1 MIYVLIIAFFACL
14 FISCV
19 VENEDMPKEKKY
31 RWFACFI
38 GLTTWVYLLAF
49 MKG

>member
-1 MIYVLIIAFFACL
+1 MIHVLIVAFFMCL
-14 FISCV
+14 FVTCV
-19 VENEDMPKEKKY
+19 AENDEMPKEKKY